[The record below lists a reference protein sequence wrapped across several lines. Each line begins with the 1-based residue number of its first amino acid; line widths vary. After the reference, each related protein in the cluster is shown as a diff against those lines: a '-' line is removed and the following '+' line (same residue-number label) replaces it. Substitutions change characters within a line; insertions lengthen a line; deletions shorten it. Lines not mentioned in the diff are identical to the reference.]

1 MARYSAPGFITYR
14 GRPTLEATSITLDVD
29 TGNKDVVTILK
40 GRAGHTAGPLM
51 ATINVDSA
59 LPADGPE
66 VDWFALAAAQEEVE
80 LGFKIAGDTFRFSG
94 DVRTVK
100 IDSKAEGTPNSV
112 SFTFHATY
120 LGTL

>member
-14 GRPTLEATSITLDVD
+14 GRPALEATSITFDAD
-29 TGNKDVVTILK
+29 TGNKDVITILK

-51 ATINVDSA
+51 VTINVDNA

-66 VDWFALAAAQEEVE
+66 VDWFALAAAQDEVE
-80 LGFKIAGDTFRFSG
+80 LGFKIAGNTFRFRG

-100 IDSKAEGTPNSV
+100 IDTKAEGTPNAL
-112 SFTFHATY
+112 SFTYHATY
-120 LGTL
+120 LGAL